1 MTYIPHTEAERAEM
15 LKAVGAASLDALF
28 DHLPRNLRCGTLNA
42 PPGLG
47 EMELT
52 AEMQRYAA
60 RNRATDQLACFLGA
74 GAYDHFIPPAVFELA
89 SRGELYTAYTPY
101 QPEISQGVLQ
111 AIYEYQTMIASLAG
125 CDVANASLYDG
136 ATAVIEGVQMAMR
149 QTGRMKQVVLDGA
162 LHPSYIAT
170 VRAQLQVQGVEIRL
184 VAPVKG
190 GFRSDLSGLAQAAKA
205 GGEDLACVAVGYPNF
220 FGAVEDLSKLTAD
233 VHAGG
238 GMVVAV
244 GTPFAYGLLQP
255 PGAQGADIV
264 CGEAQAL
271 GVPLQFG
278 GPYLGYVASTQA
290 LVRRMPGR
298 LVGRTVDVQ
307 GRPSFTLTLQAREQH
322 IRREKATSNICTN
335 TALCAM
341 MAHFYMGCL
350 GRRGLKRAGELAVA
364 KADLLRGKLKKAKA
378 VTAVPEYTAFH
389 EFSYETKE
397 PAAKVLEKLLAKN
410 ILGGLD
416 LGRFDPSRKNQVLV
430 CVTEKRSVEE
440 IDAYVK
446 ALD

>member
-28 DHLPRNLRCGTLNA
+28 DHLPKALRCGTLNA

-60 RNRATDQLACFLGA
+60 RNRATDRLACFLGA

-170 VRAQLQVQGVEIRL
+170 VRA
-184 VAPVKG
+184 
-190 GFRSDLSGLAQAAKA
+190 
-205 GGEDLACVAVGYPNF
+205 
-220 FGAVEDLSKLTAD
+220 
-233 VHAGG
+233 
-238 GMVVAV
+238 
-244 GTPFAYGLLQP
+244 
-255 PGAQGADIV
+255 
-264 CGEAQAL
+264 
-271 GVPLQFG
+271 
-278 GPYLGYVASTQA
+278 
-290 LVRRMPGR
+290 
-298 LVGRTVDVQ
+298 
-307 GRPSFTLTLQAREQH
+307 
-322 IRREKATSNICTN
+322 
-335 TALCAM
+335 
-341 MAHFYMGCL
+341 
-350 GRRGLKRAGELAVA
+350 
-364 KADLLRGKLKKAKA
+364 
-378 VTAVPEYTAFH
+378 
-389 EFSYETKE
+389 
-397 PAAKVLEKLLAKN
+397 
-410 ILGGLD
+410 
-416 LGRFDPSRKNQVLV
+416 
-430 CVTEKRSVEE
+430 
-440 IDAYVK
+440 
-446 ALD
+446 